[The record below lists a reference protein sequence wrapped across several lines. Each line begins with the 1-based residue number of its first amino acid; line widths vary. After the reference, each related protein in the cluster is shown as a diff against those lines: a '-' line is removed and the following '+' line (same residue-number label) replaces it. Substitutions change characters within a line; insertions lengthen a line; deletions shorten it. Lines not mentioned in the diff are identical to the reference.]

1 MSQLHRF
8 ISTLFTLVR
17 AYDKKLSE
25 LKAKKN
31 ILSFADIESLTVKLL
46 AKPDDDNGYT
56 KTVQAQEISNRFDAV
71 MVDEF
76 QDVND
81 VQDLIF
87 KSVSN
92 DESNLFV
99 VGDVK
104 QSIYGFRQAKP
115 EIFIERK
122 NEYKRFNEEN
132 PEYPATIILDRN
144 FRSRFEVCDAVN
156 FIFERIMTKESAKM
170 EYNSDERLV
179 NGAEFPKS
187 DDCNFEISLI
197 ESENSDL
204 EKEEIEAKYIA
215 DKIHDMINS
224 GFRVKDGDIMREARY
239 GDFAIILR
247 SPSGKAATYVNTLNN
262 SGIPAYSENKS
273 GFLMQLKSKLCS
285 TFCV

>member
-1 MSQLHRF
+1 MKSPKGYKDNPIKISVSSNRDEVKETVKKLQSLFFWSEEDARLELSQLHRS

-17 AYDKKLSE
+17 AYDKKLSK

-46 AKPDDDNGYT
+46 AKPDDENGYT

-104 QSIYGFRQAKP
+104 QSIY
-115 EIFIERK
+115 
-122 NEYKRFNEEN
+122 
-132 PEYPATIILDRN
+132 
-144 FRSRFEVCDAVN
+144 
-156 FIFERIMTKESAKM
+156 
-170 EYNSDERLV
+170 
-179 NGAEFPKS
+179 
-187 DDCNFEISLI
+187 
-197 ESENSDL
+197 
-204 EKEEIEAKYIA
+204 
-215 DKIHDMINS
+215 
-224 GFRVKDGDIMREARY
+224 
-239 GDFAIILR
+239 
-247 SPSGKAATYVNTLNN
+247 
-262 SGIPAYSENKS
+262 
-273 GFLMQLKSKLCS
+273 
-285 TFCV
+285 